1 MQCPKCNYEP
11 TLSEVQRSP
20 NDCVSCGINYEGHA
34 RHMAE
39 LAEKK
44 KAEAQ
49 LSASIAKAPPAI
61 RNAITK
67 YPGAQPVVVVDINM
81 SFWSMVMFMVKWVFA
96 TIPAAIII
104 VVIVYGGISIFGL
117 VGNALDTS
125 HYQTGSTQPNT
136 SSGGYTVDPPKP
148 SVPAQVVSAALIG
161 KGFDEGEFGNDKIT
175 ISILFKNDG
184 SKDIRAFDGVFEFTD
199 LLGNV
204 ILRSNV
210 RVNEALSAGQSLS
223 WDGSIDYNEFIASNR
238 NLRNETQ
245 ENVRLNFKLGK
256 VLYSDGSKEEY

>member
-49 LSASIAKAPPAI
+49 LSASMAKAPPAI
-61 RNAITK
+61 KNAITK

-104 VVIVYGGISIFGL
+104 ALIVYGGISIFGI
-117 VGNALDTS
+117 VGSAFDAPN
-125 HYQTGSTQPNT
+125 YQAGSIQPKT
-136 SSGGYTVDPPKP
+136 SSGGYSVDPPRP
-148 SVPAQVVSAALIG
+148 SAPAKVVSAALIG

-184 SKDIRAFDGVFEFTD
+184 SKGIRAFDGVLEFTD

-210 RVNEALSAGQSLS
+210 RVNESLPAGQSLP

-245 ENVRLNFKLGK
+245 ENVRLNFELGK
-256 VLYSDGSKEEY
+256 VLYSDGSKEEF

>member
-125 HYQTGSTQPNT
+125 HYQTGSTQPTT